1 VRWRWSGHGNDYRTP
16 QLEGKCFALPFAY
29 QHKRSNGLSPA
40 SYILLATGPYH
51 QPLDWTYRHMTATNI
66 KATEL
71 TGRTPRLRMQL
82 GLCFF
87 AFILIGVNDGAFGV
101 LIPSMRSHYSVSTA
115 TIGLLFLCSS
125 MGYLI
130 AAFNSGLLV
139 EKLGNRL
146 FLLLGIGAF
155 LFATLMISLMPLFP
169 VLMCMLFSLGFG
181 GAILDAGLNTY
192 IAGLPRNTALLNYLH
207 AFYGVG
213 ALLGPIIASGLLAIG
228 FGWNSVYVVWLSI
241 CIVLGV
247 GVGFAFKGHTRAGK
261 EQTAKEEAK
270 QNVLFTALA
279 MRIVWLGA
287 IFLLFYVGTE
297 VSLGSWSYSFLTEE
311 RGGAP
316 LLMGWAVSGYW
327 LGLTLGRLTLARVAL
342 NLGEKRLIQLCI
354 AGVVAG
360 VLLIWLVPLNGV
372 SAIGLCLTGY
382 CLGPIFPTTIAL
394 ISKLVPARILPSA
407 IGFLASLGS
416 MGGALFPWLA
426 GNLAQ
431 FIGLWALLPYVIL
444 LTLVMLG
451 LWMLLQARPDN
462 QTA

>member
-1 VRWRWSGHGNDYRTP
+1 
-16 QLEGKCFALPFAY
+16 
-29 QHKRSNGLSPA
+29 
-40 SYILLATGPYH
+40 
-51 QPLDWTYRHMTATNI
+51 MTTTNI
-66 KATEL
+66 KETAV
-71 TGRTPRLRMQL
+71 TGRAPRLRAQL

-87 AFILIGVNDGAFGV
+87 AFILIGANDGAFGV
-101 LIPSMRSHYSVSTA
+101 LIPSMRSHYGVSNA
-115 TIGLLFLCSS
+115 TIGLLFLFASV
-125 MGYLI
+125 GYLT

-155 LFATLMISLMPLFP
+155 LCASVIISLMPPFPILLILLFP
-169 VLMCMLFSLGFG
+169 LGFG
-181 GAILDAGLNTY
+181 GAILDAGLNAY

-207 AFYGVG
+207 AFYGTG

-228 FGWNSVYVVWLSI
+228 FGWNSVYVVWIGI

-247 GVGFAFKGHTRAGK
+247 GVVFAFKGNQKTGNEKIA
-261 EQTAKEEAK
+261 ETK

-311 RGGAP
+311 RHGAP

-342 NLGEKRLIQLCI
+342 NLGEKRMIQICI
-354 AGVVAG
+354 LGVVAG
-360 VLLIWLVPLNGV
+360 VLLIWLVPFNGV

-394 ISKLVPARILPSA
+394 MSRLVPARILPSA

-416 MGGALFPWLA
+416 MGAALFPWIA

-431 FIGLWALLPYVIL
+431 FIGLWVLLPYVIL
-444 LTLVMLG
+444 LTLVMLCV
-451 LWMLLQARPDN
+451 WMLLQARPGN
-462 QTA
+462 KPA

>member
-1 VRWRWSGHGNDYRTP
+1 MTTTDMEKQKQTARP
-16 QLEGKCFALPFAY
+16 
-29 QHKRSNGLSPA
+29 
-40 SYILLATGPYH
+40 
-51 QPLDWTYRHMTATNI
+51 PL
-66 KATEL
+66 
-71 TGRTPRLRMQL
+71 LRMQI

-87 AFILIGVNDGAFGV
+87 AFILVGANDGAFGV
-101 LIPSMRSHYSVSTA
+101 LIPSIHSHYDVSNA
-115 TIGLLFLCSS
+115 TIGLLFLFASV
-125 MGYLI
+125 GYLI

-139 EKLGNRL
+139 AKLGNRL
-146 FLLLGIGAF
+146 FLLLGVGAF
-155 LFATLMISLMPLFP
+155 LCASVVISLMPPFTILLF
-169 VLMCMLFSLGFG
+169 MLLPLGFG
-181 GAILDAGLNTY
+181 GAILDAGLNAY

-207 AFYGVG
+207 AFYGTG

-228 FGWNSVYVVWLSI
+228 FGWNSVYIVWIGI
-241 CIVLGV
+241 CLVLGC
-247 GVGFAFKGHTRAGK
+247 GVGFAFKGHKRAENEK
-261 EQTAKEEAK
+261 TEKTEKTETK

-287 IFLLFYVGTE
+287 LFLLFYVGTE
-297 VSLGSWSYSFLTEE
+297 TSLGSWSYSFLTEE
-311 RGGAP
+311 RHGVP

-394 ISKLVPARILPSA
+394 MSRLVSARILPSA

-416 MGGALFPWLA
+416 MGAALFPWLA

-444 LTLVMLG
+444 LTLVMLC
-451 LWMLLQARPDN
+451 LWMLLQARPGN
-462 QTA
+462 QHA

>member
-1 VRWRWSGHGNDYRTP
+1 MTTTD
-16 QLEGKCFALPFAY
+16 LEKQKQTARP
-29 QHKRSNGLSPA
+29 P
-40 SYILLATGPYH
+40 LLRA
-51 QPLDWTYRHMTATNI
+51 
-66 KATEL
+66 
-71 TGRTPRLRMQL
+71 QL

-87 AFILIGVNDGAFGV
+87 AFILIGANDGAFGV
-101 LIPSMRSHYSVSTA
+101 LIPSMRSHYGVSNA
-115 TIGLLFLCSS
+115 TIGLLFLFASV
-125 MGYLI
+125 GYLT

-139 EKLGNRL
+139 AKLGNRL
-146 FLLLGIGAF
+146 FLLLGVGTF
-155 LFATLMISLMPLFP
+155 LFASTMISLMPPFTILLFMLFP
-169 VLMCMLFSLGFG
+169 LGFG
-181 GAILDAGLNTY
+181 GAILDAGLNAY

-207 AFYGVG
+207 AFYGTG

-228 FGWNSVYVVWLSI
+228 FGWNSVYIVWIGI

-247 GVGFAFKGHTRAGK
+247 GVVFTFKGHKRAENEK
-261 EQTAKEEAK
+261 TEKTETK

-287 IFLLFYVGTE
+287 LFLLFYVGTE

-311 RGGAP
+311 RHGVP

-342 NLGEKRLIQLCI
+342 NLGEKRMIQVCI

-372 SAIGLCLTGY
+372 SAFGLCLTGY

-394 ISKLVPARILPSA
+394 MSRLVPARILPSA

-416 MGGALFPWLA
+416 MGAALFPWLA

-444 LTLVMLG
+444 LTLVMLC
-451 LWMLLQARPDN
+451 LWMLLQTRSNN

>member
-1 VRWRWSGHGNDYRTP
+1 MTTTD
-16 QLEGKCFALPFAY
+16 LEKQKQTARPPF
-29 QHKRSNGLSPA
+29 
-40 SYILLATGPYH
+40 
-51 QPLDWTYRHMTATNI
+51 
-66 KATEL
+66 
-71 TGRTPRLRMQL
+71 LRMQL

-87 AFILIGVNDGAFGV
+87 AFILIGANDGAFGV
-101 LIPSMRSHYSVSTA
+101 LIPSLRSHYGVSNA
-115 TIGLLFLCSS
+115 TIGLLFLFSS
-125 MGYLI
+125 VGYLI

-146 FLLLGIGAF
+146 FLLLGVGAF
-155 LFATLMISLMPLFP
+155 LFATLMISLMPPFP
-169 VLMCMLFSLGFG
+169 VLLFMLFPLGFG
-181 GAILDAGLNTY
+181 GAILDAGLNAY

-228 FGWNSVYVVWLSI
+228 FGWNSVYIVWLSI

-247 GVGFAFKGHTRAGK
+247 GVGFAFKGHKRAGNEK
-261 EQTAKEEAK
+261 TEKPETK

-287 IFLLFYVGTE
+287 FFLLFYVGTE

-311 RGGAP
+311 RGGVP

-394 ISKLVPARILPSA
+394 MSKLVPARILPSA
-407 IGFLASLGS
+407 IGFLASFGA
-416 MGGALFPWLA
+416 MGAALFPWLA

-431 FIGLWALLPYVIL
+431 FIGLWVLLPYVII

-451 LWMLLQARPDN
+451 LWMLLQARPGN
-462 QTA
+462 QPA